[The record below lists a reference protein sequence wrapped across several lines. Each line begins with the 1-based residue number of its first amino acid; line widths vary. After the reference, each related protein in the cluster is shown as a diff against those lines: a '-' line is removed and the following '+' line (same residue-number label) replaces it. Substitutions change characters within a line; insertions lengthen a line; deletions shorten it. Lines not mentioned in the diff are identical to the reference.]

1 MSFPLIER
9 YRAELRA
16 MTFPRLDDTQLA
28 DMRRRDAHAHHSSA
42 IEGIH
47 PSPELA
53 ALFDMFLE
61 ERVPPDVSDAFV
73 DRYLDHRFGHA
84 EARRVG

>member
-16 MTFPRLDDTQLA
+16 MPLPRLDDAQLA

-42 IEGIH
+42 IEDVH

-53 ALFDMFLE
+53 ALFDLFLE
-61 ERVPPDVSDAFV
+61 ERVPAEVSRAFV
-73 DRYLDHRFGHA
+73 TRFFDDRDERQA
-84 EARRVG
+84 ARRVG